1 MMSVVMVAPAIL
13 AKTCEEFRQKLA
25 VVLPLS
31 NRIQI
36 DIMDG
41 KFVPNVTVGEDE
53 IIDAK
58 LLDAKT
64 IEYHLM
70 VDDPIAYMQ
79 KISRNIPKN
88 NAIYVF
94 HAEAV
99 RKPEEVIKFCKAN
112 GLRVGMAIN
121 PDTSPAVL
129 AKFADELEMV
139 MFMTVYPGFSG
150 QQYLAQV
157 EEKIRGFRKSHT
169 KIDIGVDGGITVSN
183 ASSAAK
189 AGANILAA
197 ASALFTANNPALA
210 IGRLSAIASEAVAV
224 EVEQV

>member
-1 MMSVVMVAPAIL
+1 MVTIVPAVL

-25 VVLPLS
+25 VALPLS

-70 VDDPIAYMQ
+70 VDDPIAYIQ
-79 KISRNIPKN
+79 KISRNIPKS

-99 RKPEEVIKFCKAN
+99 RRPEEVIKFCKAN
-112 GLRVGMAIN
+112 GLRAGMAIN

-129 AKFADELEMV
+129 AQFADELEMV

-157 EEKIRGFRKSHT
+157 EEKIREFRKSNP

-183 ASSAAK
+183 ACSAAK

-197 ASALFTANNPALA
+197 ASALFKATDPAQA
-210 IGRLSAIASEAVAV
+210 IGWLSAIANESVIA